1 MRIIATECDA
11 CVLFPTL
18 DPTCAFIVNGRPFD
32 ADRLTARCNL
42 IDQGILSRAEAVTM
56 STNESSDERFDYRAK
71 AELFPGKNIKVRL
84 RVFKYMRFD
93 HAADAIRFAVERL
106 PANILLG
113 AYLEVDEKR
122 YDSRGIRNL
131 YDRAE
136 YPFLRLA
143 KVA

>member
-1 MRIIATECDA
+1 M
-11 CVLFPTL
+11 
-18 DPTCAFIVNGRPFD
+18 NGRPFD
-32 ADRLTARCNL
+32 ADRLTARRNS
-42 IDQGILSRAEAVTM
+42 IDQGILM

-71 AELFPGKNIKVRL
+71 AELFPGKNIRVRS

-93 HAADAIRFAVERL
+93 HAADAIRFAIERL

-122 YDSRGIRNL
+122 YDRRGIRNL

-136 YPFLRLA
+136 YPFPRLA

>member
-1 MRIIATECDA
+1 MPA
-11 CVLFPTL
+11 CCFPPLILHALHT
-18 DPTCAFIVNGRPFD
+18 TYVVVNGRPFD
-32 ADRLTARCNL
+32 ADRLTARFNL

-84 RVFKYMRFD
+84 RAFKYMRFD

-136 YPFLRLA
+136 YPFVRLA